1 MIKKGSVII
10 FIDREMEIMEL
21 QDLKVFIQSGPDGQ
35 YLLSRLGD
43 GLRSVQC
50 NRPHPSLGRTI

>member
-21 QDLKVFIQSGPDGQ
+21 QDLKVFIQVAQTGNIS
-35 YLLSRLGD
+35 
-43 GLRSVQC
+43 
-50 NRPHPSLGRTI
+50 